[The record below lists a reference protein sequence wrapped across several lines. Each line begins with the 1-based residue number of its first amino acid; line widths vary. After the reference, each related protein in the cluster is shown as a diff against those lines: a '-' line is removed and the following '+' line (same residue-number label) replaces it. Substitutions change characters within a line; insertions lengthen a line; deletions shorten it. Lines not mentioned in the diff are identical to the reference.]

1 MHYYSICIYLDA
13 KYLFMRLLFP
23 KKLLLSLLL
32 ALPCTA
38 TIVAQVPERLQASFP
53 KQTTFYNNISYANDT
68 LKRHQLDIYLPPNAG
83 TKTPLIVWIHGGA
96 WMMGNR
102 FNDMSYMGNTI
113 KGFLDSGY
121 ALATI
126 EYRYSTDAV
135 FPAPLQD
142 CNQALEFLYQHASE
156 YKLDKNRIGLIGFSA
171 GGHLA
176 SLMALSGNNAVKAFY
191 PNAQKPHFK
200 IKCVLDF
207 YGPSDFITLG
217 SNPDTSI
224 NNNRSSLSILLGA
237 MPLQRPDIARQ
248 ASPSTYVDK
257 NDPPFFIVQGE
268 KDESVP
274 YTQSQMLSAWLTVA
288 GVPNQLT
295 IVPGAPHYGVMFDA
309 ADIRKNLFAFLAK
322 HLK

>member
-1 MHYYSICIYLDA
+1 
-13 KYLFMRLLFP
+13 MRFRSA
-23 KKLLLSLLL
+23 KKLFLSFLL
-32 ALPCTA
+32 ALSCML
-38 TIVAQVPERLQASFP
+38 TINAQVPERLQAFFP
-53 KQTTFYNNISYANDT
+53 KQTTFYHNISYANDT
-68 LKRHQLDIYLPPNAG
+68 LKRHQMDIYLPPNAG
-83 TKTPLIVWIHGGA
+83 AKTPLIVWVHGGA

-113 KGFLDSGY
+113 KGLLDSGY

-126 EYRYSTDAV
+126 EYRYSTDAI

-142 CNQALEFLYQHASE
+142 CNRAVEFLYQHASE

-176 SLMALSGNNAVKAFY
+176 SLMALSGNNAVAAFY
-191 PNAQKPHFK
+191 PGAIKPHFK
-200 IKCVLDF
+200 IKCVLDY

-224 NNNRSSLSILLGA
+224 NNNRSSISILLGG
-237 MPLQRPDIARQ
+237 MPLQKPDIAKQ
-248 ASPSTYVDK
+248 ASPTTYVDK

-274 YTQSQMLSAWLTVA
+274 YTQSQMLAAWLTVA

-309 ADIRKNLFAFLAK
+309 ANIRKNLFAFLTK